1 MSERTCY
8 QRNREVIL
16 NRAKKYYHDNEEI
29 LREKVANKFRGSSEE
44 ETNKERKYGRDS
56 YHKMS
61 EEDKQKLKEH
71 QKKYRESKNQ
81 TNFFF
86 IHKKYKLV
94 FNIRHNN
101 YAVGKHY
108 SKINKK
114 PININ
119 EIDNKNVLS
128 NKASMAK
135 KVLINTILDV

>member
-1 MSERTCY
+1 MSERTYY

-71 QKKYRESKNQ
+71 QKKYR
-81 TNFFF
+81 
-86 IHKKYKLV
+86 
-94 FNIRHNN
+94 
-101 YAVGKHY
+101 
-108 SKINKK
+108 
-114 PININ
+114 
-119 EIDNKNVLS
+119 
-128 NKASMAK
+128 
-135 KVLINTILDV
+135 